1 MLSDSAVRPVSYVLH
16 EYRTLTP
23 ILTNVNSRQSELGLQ
38 MQAATLLLTAILL
51 IVLDQVTKALVIY
64 RLQEGQA
71 VSFGAFVIRMMR
83 NQRACGAVLGGAATL
98 TAAWVFLLVFVQF
111 GPFFKNAVAP
121 VALGGALGGASS
133 NLLDRLS
140 REGVVDFI
148 DVGFW
153 PVFNLADVAIVIGA
167 VTAVLYI

>member
-1 MLSDSAVRPVSYVLH
+1 MHSDSAVRPVSYVLH

-23 ILTNVNSRQSELGLQ
+23 ILTNDNSRQSELGLQ

-51 IVLDQVTKALVIY
+51 IVLDQVMKALVMY

-121 VALGGALGGASS
+121 VALGVALGGASS

-140 REGVVDFI
+140 REGVGTPKRRDAYFHNRSARLG
-148 DVGFW
+148 GFELW
-153 PVFNLADVAIVIGA
+153 RRGFGR
-167 VTAVLYI
+167 

>member
-1 MLSDSAVRPVSYVLH
+1 VSYGVLH

-23 ILTNVNSRQSELGLQ
+23 IFTNDNSSQSELGLQ

-51 IVLDQVTKALVIY
+51 IGLDQVTKALVIY
-64 RLQEGQA
+64 RLQEGKA
-71 VSFGAFVIRMMR
+71 VSFGAFVIRMVR
-83 NQRACGAVLGGAATL
+83 NQRACGGAATL
-98 TAAWVFLLVFVQF
+98 TTAWVLLLVFVQF

-121 VALGGALGGASS
+121 VALGVALGGASS

-140 REGVVDFI
+140 YEGVIDFI

-153 PVFNLADVAIVIGA
+153 PVFNLADVAIITGA
-167 VTAVLYI
+167 MTAVLYI